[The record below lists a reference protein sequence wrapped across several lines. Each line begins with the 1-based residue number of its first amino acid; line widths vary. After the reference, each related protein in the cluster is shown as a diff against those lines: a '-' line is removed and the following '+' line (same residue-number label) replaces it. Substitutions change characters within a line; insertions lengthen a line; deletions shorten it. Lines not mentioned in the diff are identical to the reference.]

1 MEQVKR
7 RIFIFS
13 SIEDDFGGSEILWF
27 DLAKNHLLN
36 HFQVFVLKRKVNRSH
51 PFIQELQKLGIHV
64 IELSPDL
71 GKDEFGDPI
80 STHLNSAIKNF
91 CIHLRVYNP
100 DLVIINQGVNT
111 DGLEFANSCRDLNH
125 PYFIISHKAIDI
137 FWPYEGDREVYS
149 KVWQKSRANF
159 FVSDIN
165 HQITSEQFGMT
176 IPNVRRAYNPIKRYE
191 QMLKLP
197 NFDIIKF
204 ACIGRLY
211 LLDKGQDLLL
221 RILSKPI
228 WRQRN
233 IRVSIIGSGP
243 DEIALKELAQFYD
256 LNNVE
261 FLGHL
266 NNETIWDNFH
276 GLLLPSRYEGFP
288 LVVQEAMAASRIVV
302 ATKAGGSQ
310 EIIEDGKNGFIS
322 KCFQNDFESAM
333 ERCWQ
338 SQNNWQQIA
347 QNAFQTIDNY
357 LPTQPTSNILE
368 SIFQILDEK

>member
-1 MEQVKR
+1 MAQVKR

-27 DLAKNHLLN
+27 DLAKNYLRN
-36 HFQVFVLKRKVNRSH
+36 QYQVFVLKRKVNRSH
-51 PFIQELQKLGIHV
+51 SFIQELQNLGIQV

-71 GKDEFGDPI
+71 GKDEFGDSI
-80 STHLNSAIKNF
+80 INDLNSAIKNF
-91 CIHLRVYNP
+91 CIHLRVYDP
-100 DLVIINQGVNT
+100 DLVIVNQGVNF
-111 DGLEFANSCRDLNH
+111 DGLEFANSCRDLDY
-125 PYFIISHKAIDI
+125 PYFIISHKAIEI
-137 FWPYEGDREVYS
+137 LWPYEGDREVYS

-165 HQITSEQFGMT
+165 HQYTSEQFGFT
-176 IPNVRRAYNPIKRYE
+176 IPHAQRAYNPIKRYSE
-191 QMLKLP
+191 IQQLP
-197 NFDIIKF
+197 DFNVIRF

-211 LLDKGQDLLL
+211 LFDKGQDMLL
-221 RILSKPI
+221 RILSNSN
-228 WRQRN
+228 WRERN
-233 IRVSIIGSGP
+233 FKVSIIGTGP
-243 DEIALKELAQFYD
+243 DEIALKELAQYYE
-256 LNNVE
+256 LENVE

-276 GLLLPSRYEGFP
+276 GLLLPSRNEGFP

-302 ATKAGGSQ
+302 ATTAGGSQ

-338 SQNNWQQIA
+338 SQKDWNQIA
-347 QNAFQTIDNY
+347 ENAFQTIDHY
-357 LPTQPTSNILE
+357 LPSQPTSNILE
-368 SIFQILDEK
+368 LIFQILNEK

>member
-1 MEQVKR
+1 MEQVKN

-51 PFIQELQKLGIHV
+51 TFIQELQRLGIHV

-71 GKDEFGDPI
+71 GIDDYGDPI
-80 STHLNSAIKNF
+80 SNDLNSAIQNF

-100 DLVIINQGVNT
+100 DLVIINQGVNF
-111 DGLEFANSCRDLNH
+111 DGLEFANSCRDLQY

-137 FWPYEGDREVYS
+137 FWPYEGDREIYS

-165 HQITSEQFGMT
+165 HQITSEQFGMQ
-176 IPNVRRAYNPIKRYE
+176 IPHAKKAYNPIKRYE
-191 QMLKLP
+191 QMLKFP
-197 NFDIIKF
+197 DYDIIKF

-221 RILSKPI
+221 KILSKPI

-233 IRVSIIGSGP
+233 MRVSIIGTGP
-243 DEIALKELAQFYD
+243 DETALKELAEYYE

-266 NNETIWDNFH
+266 SNETIWDHFH

-302 ATKAGGSQ
+302 ATTAGGSQ
-310 EIIEDGKNGFIS
+310 EIIEDGKNGFLS
-322 KCFQNDFESAM
+322 KRFQNDFELAM

-338 SQNNWQQIA
+338 SQKDWPQIA
-347 QNAFQTIDNY
+347 QNAFKTINNY

-368 SIFQILDEK
+368 LISHILYEK

>member
-1 MEQVKR
+1 VEQVKK

-27 DLAKNHLLN
+27 DLAKNHLHN

-80 STHLNSAIKNF
+80 STDLNSAIKNY
-91 CIHLRVYNP
+91 CIHLQVYNP
-100 DLVIINQGVNT
+100 DLVVINQGVNF
-111 DGLEFANSCRDLNH
+111 DGLEFANSCRDLNY

-165 HQITSEQFGMT
+165 HQITSEQFGMM
-176 IPNVRRAYNPIKRYE
+176 IPNAQRAYNPIKRYE
-191 QMLKLP
+191 QRLKFP
-197 NFDIIKF
+197 DFDLIKF

-233 IRVSIIGSGP
+233 FKVSIIGTGP
-243 DEIALKELAQFYD
+243 DETALKELAEFYE

-266 NNETIWDNFH
+266 NNETIWDSFH
-276 GLLLPSRYEGFP
+276 GLLLPSRNEGFP

-322 KCFQNDFESAM
+322 KCFQNDFELAM

-357 LPTQPTSNILE
+357 IPNQPTSNILE
-368 SIFQILDEK
+368 LISQILDEK